1 MLTLNWTGGAFDY
14 YELDA
19 PLFQEDGNLNE
30 EVGEDKIR
38 EYIFFSE
45 TQQNLPEHKTGDRYF
60 PGNLYGTAYYFYYER
75 NFMTILSHDTL
86 RQKLKQLLRIIESKK
101 HFHRHIP
108 DRHSVCH

>member
-1 MLTLNWTGGAFDY
+1 MPTLNWTGGAFDY

-45 TQQNLPEHKTGDRYF
+45 TQGNRVNGENRCAIVLRYNGIQIVLQF
-60 PGNLYGTAYYFYYER
+60 CIKSYLRLFVDYFLYDGRRDSVHGSEYYRF
-75 NFMTILSHDTL
+75 FFL
-86 RQKLKQLLRIIESKK
+86 RFCIAVL
-101 HFHRHIP
+101 
-108 DRHSVCH
+108 